1 MTTEL
6 RQTGI
11 SVVGDIPWG
20 THFCHFY
27 ETRQDLLDIL
37 IPFFRAGLEGNE
49 FCVWVVA
56 DPFTAEEA
64 RDALRRGIPG
74 AERLLSEGRMEVVQ
88 HTDWYL
94 QGGGFDAARVVGY
107 WEGKLDEA
115 LARGYAGLRRNG
127 IGAGLVEEYREAV
140 VEFDRALDESL
151 AGKRMI
157 LLCSYPLS
165 EVDAALVFDVVQAH
179 EVAVVRRGSKWEVV
193 ENAELKRARREIK
206 RLNEGLEQR
215 VVERTRELA
224 AVNEELRREISR
236 REQIEAS
243 EKESRQL
250 YEALVQSIDG
260 IICEM
265 DGETFRVT
273 FVSRRAE
280 EILGYPVEQWLTEPD
295 FWLNH
300 LHPDDR
306 ARVVEAKTEAVAR
319 REGRRLD
326 YRMIAADGRVAWLKD
341 ILTVTV
347 RRDGRT
353 LLRGVKV
360 DITELRRVE
369 EALRESEERFRRAF
383 VSNPAANVI
392 CSFPDGRFLYVNDA
406 FVRTFGY
413 APEEAVGKTSVELGL
428 WPDPREEAGLARLA
442 REDEMVRGY
451 EARLH
456 AKSGRMVDVLTFTE
470 LIELAGAPRL
480 LVMMSD
486 ITERKRAE
494 ELLRMRE
501 RHFRALIENSADAI
515 ALFTPDGQILYAS
528 PSTPRVL
535 GYTPEELV
543 SFNAFDLTHPED
555 QEALRQGLNA
565 ILGRPAAST
574 DVQVRA
580 RHKDGEWRWL
590 EGAFTNMIEEP
601 HVGAIVNN
609 FRNITERKRAEDEN
623 RRLVSVLGERV
634 KELTALH
641 NAAHVLQQERVDTAS
656 VLRELAELLPPA
668 FQYPEI
674 TAARVSL
681 GPVEAATAGFAS
693 SPSALRADYMTA
705 NEQPCIIEVIYTAE
719 RPPAAEGPFLADER
733 RLVNTLADMLRA
745 AYDRRQA
752 EERLRQTTKQLRA
765 LSASLRSAREEE
777 AVRIAREIHDELGAV
792 LSSLR
797 WDLEEVSE
805 VVSEAADAPRLAAL
819 RQKIAGMMG
828 LTDAAVNTVRRI
840 ASELRPVALDDL
852 GLEEAIEWQAD
863 QFRERTGI
871 VVMCDIRLE
880 GVELSP
886 EQSTAVFRIFQEAL
900 TNVLRHARATRVD
913 VALKREFGRLTL
925 TVSDDG
931 RGITAEERMGAQT
944 LGLLGM
950 RERANLVGGE
960 LDIKGIA
967 GRGTTVTVRVTA
979 VG

>member
-1 MTTEL
+1 MEL
-6 RQTGI
+6 AKTGI
-11 SVVGDIPWG
+11 DVLGDIPWG

-27 ETRQDLLDIL
+27 ETKQDLLDIL

-49 FCVWVVA
+49 LCLWVVA

-64 RDALRRGIPG
+64 RDALRRGLPE
-74 AERLLSEGRMEVVQ
+74 AEHYLLEGRMEVVQ
-88 HTDWYL
+88 HTDSYL
-94 QGGGFDAARVVGY
+94 KGGGFDAARVVGY
-107 WEGKLDEA
+107 WDGMLDEA
-115 LARGYAGLRRNG
+115 LARGFAGLRGNG
-127 IGAGLVEEYREAV
+127 IGAGLVEKYVEAV

-151 AGKRMI
+151 AGKKMI

-165 EVDAALVFDVVQAH
+165 EADAAVVFDLVQAH
-179 EVAVVRRGSKWEVV
+179 EVAVVRRGGKWDVV
-193 ENAELKRARREIK
+193 ENAELKRARREIE

-215 VVERTRELA
+215 VVERTREPA
-224 AVNEELRREISR
+224 AANEELRREIAR
-236 REQIEAS
+236 REQVEAA
-243 EKESRQL
+243 EIESRQL

-260 IICEM
+260 IVCEM
-265 DGETFRVT
+265 DGQTFRVT

-280 EILGYPVEQWLTEPD
+280 EILGYPVERWLTEPD

-306 ARVVEAKTEAVAR
+306 ARTVEAKAEAVAR

-326 YRMIAADGRVAWLKD
+326 YRMIAADGRVVWFRD

-347 RRDGRT
+347 RRDGRS

-369 EALRESEERFRRAF
+369 DALRESEERFRRAF
-383 VSNPAANVI
+383 VSNPAANAI
-392 CSFPDGRFLYVNDA
+392 CSFPDGRILYINDA

-413 APEEAVGKTSVELGL
+413 AQEEAVGKTSVELGL
-428 WPDPREEAGLARLA
+428 WPDPGE
-442 REDEMVRGY
+442 REDLVRMARGGELLRRY
-451 EARLH
+451 EARLRS
-456 AKSGRMVDVLTFTE
+456 KSGDLVDALIYTE
-470 LIELAGAPRL
+470 MIELAGAPHL
-480 LVMMSD
+480 LVMVSD

-494 ELLRMRE
+494 ELLRTRE
-501 RHFRALIENSADAI
+501 RHFRTIIENSADGI
-515 ALFTPDGQILYAS
+515 ALFSPDGSIQYAS

-543 SFNAFDLTHPED
+543 SFNAFDLIHPED
-555 QEALRQGLNA
+555 HEAVRQGINA
-565 ILGRPAAST
+565 ILGRPAASA
-574 DVQVRA
+574 DVQMLV

-590 EGAFTNMIEEP
+590 EGAFTNMIDEP
-601 HVGAIVNN
+601 NVGAIVNN
-609 FRNITERKRAEDEN
+609 FRDITGRKRAEDEN

-641 NAAHVLQQERVDTAS
+641 NAARILQQEQVDTAS

-681 GPVEAATAGFAS
+681 GGIEAATAGFAS
-693 SPSALRADYMTA
+693 SPSALRADCMTA
-705 NEQPCIIEVIYTAE
+705 NGQPCSIEVVYTAE
-719 RPPAAEGPFLADER
+719 RPPAAEGPFLAEER
-733 RLVNTLADMLRA
+733 RLINTLADMLRA

-752 EERLRQTTKQLRA
+752 EEQLRQTTEQLRA

-777 AVRIAREIHDELGAV
+777 AARIAREIHDELGAA

-797 WDLEEVSE
+797 WDLEEVGE

-819 RQKIAGMMG
+819 RRKIADMMG

-852 GLEEAIEWQAD
+852 GLAEAIEWQAG
-863 QFRERTGI
+863 QFQARTGI
-871 VVMCDIRLE
+871 VVMCDCQLE
-880 GVELSP
+880 NVKLRREH
-886 EQSTAVFRIFQEAL
+886 STAVFRIFQEAL

-925 TVSDDG
+925 TVSDNG
-931 RGITAEERMGAQT
+931 RGITEEERMGAQT

-960 LDIKGIA
+960 LDINGDEGK
-967 GRGTTVTVRVTA
+967 GTTVTVRVP
-979 VG
+979 VNG